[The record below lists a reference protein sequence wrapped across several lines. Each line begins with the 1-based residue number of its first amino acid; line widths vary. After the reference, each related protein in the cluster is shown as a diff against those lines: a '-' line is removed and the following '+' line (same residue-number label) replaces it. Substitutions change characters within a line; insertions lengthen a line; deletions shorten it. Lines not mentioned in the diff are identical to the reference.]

1 MPSSAPA
8 NPGEPDSKKLLC
20 FLALVGLALFVIALT
35 GYPNLLDN
43 ERRVGAYALDLL
55 QNGHW
60 FAQSDADG
68 DPISKP
74 PLLTWLVALFSLP
87 FDRITLV
94 SLYLPSAAAT
104 VALAL
109 ILFSVGREKFGWRAG
124 FLGALSFLLSIMA
137 DQQMT
142 TSRYDGLFSLPVT
155 LAALAAYRGWTTGR
169 GWTCFWLS
177 VAFGSLVK
185 GPLALVL
192 GASGLLAAFW
202 EKKSGTPLRI
212 RGSHWLG
219 IGLFMLIGFGW
230 LALAYA
236 EMGKPL
242 IDKLIGRELVGH
254 AVTGHGK
261 ESLLSKCWEP
271 TYAYFAVFLPWSIAG
286 ASGMWRVWKH
296 PSPDTETRRF
306 ERFLFCWF
314 FVGLVLFSVAA
325 HQRSRLIVP
334 LIPAAALLA
343 GRELARWT
351 TAWNQR
357 RLLQASG
364 LVTCVFLVLMA
375 IFHFVLLGGKTA
387 VQRTIAVRTM
397 AADLK
402 ALAGE
407 QFPLTYTD
415 SPFALQIYLNT
426 MRPQVTA
433 AAAAAMLRGSIP
445 AFVATGDDDYARLK
459 KEISTNSPAI
469 YELARWPETGKPFL
483 VILSNHPRLEW
494 PAHSVMLD
502 GALRIETQ
510 GVRLARKR
518 KGILFFEKDL
528 AAGAAIF
535 TNTSKEPMKVRL
547 RLIGESKS
555 ADEELSLPPGETRRK
570 EFALS
575 SRDSLKTAAR

>member
-1 MPSSAPA
+1 MQAPPLA
-8 NPGEPDSKKLLC
+8 STGEPDAKKLLC
-20 FLALVGLALFVIALT
+20 LLALVGFALFVIALT

-60 FAQSDADG
+60 FAQRDADG

-74 PLLTWLVALFSLP
+74 PLLTWLVALGSLP
-87 FDRITLV
+87 FGRVTLV

-142 TSRYDGLFSLPVT
+142 TSRYDGLFSLPVA

-169 GWTCFWLS
+169 GWTWFWLAI
-177 VAFGSLVK
+177 AFGSLVK
-185 GPLALVL
+185 GPLALIL
-192 GASGLLAAFW
+192 AASGLLAAFW
-202 EKKSGTPLRI
+202 EKSSGTPQRI

-219 IGLFMLIGFGW
+219 IGLFILIGFGW

-261 ESLLSKCWEP
+261 ESLLSGAWEP
-271 TYAYFAVFLPWSIAG
+271 TYAYFAMFLPWSIAG

-314 FVGLVLFSVAA
+314 LVGLLLFSVAA

-387 VQRTIAVRTM
+387 VQRTVAVRTM

-459 KEISTNSPAI
+459 KELSTNSPAI

-502 GALRIETQ
+502 GGLRIETQ
-510 GVRLARKR
+510 GARLSRKR
-518 KGILFFEKDL
+518 KGILYFENQVAD
-528 AAGAAIF
+528 GSAIL
-535 TNTSKEPMKVRL
+535 TNTSKEPLRIRL
-547 RLIGESKS
+547 RMVGVGKAEV
-555 ADEELSLPPGETRRK
+555 EEVSLEPGETMRK
-570 EFALS
+570 KFALVS
-575 SRDSLKTAAR
+575 KNSNKNSG